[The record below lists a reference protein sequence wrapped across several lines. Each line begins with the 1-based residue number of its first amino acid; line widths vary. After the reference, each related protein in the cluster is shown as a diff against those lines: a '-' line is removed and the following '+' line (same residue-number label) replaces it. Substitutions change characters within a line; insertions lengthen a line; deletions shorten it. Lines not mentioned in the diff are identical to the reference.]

1 MSAGR
6 HGGSRRVAVTS
17 LAALVVAVLLVPVV
31 GAQEAPNPS
40 TPPPSTT
47 TPSTVSTT
55 APVSIPPTPE
65 VTVPGT
71 STTTRPGAGPASTVL
86 PGVVR
91 VPEGTPEDPPAP
103 QPVPR
108 EQLIPPPIDLA
119 SLDAIV
125 EGRRAV
131 AVEAARAAADLAN
144 AEALEPVAAR
154 ASALEAVEAEAPP
167 LDAAVGAA
175 RAAERAA
182 AVAVEQSRSRFG
194 DLAAESYTTALSGG
208 NAVINSTTEVLMD
221 MDGYGDFLASTEY
234 SGAAWRSVAREL
246 GSVRER
252 LAEAEDATRAAIDA
266 RTDLEG
272 RIGAARAQLE
282 EATTAAQ
289 DVAARGEEAVAAASE
304 MGEDMSFDGLGPT
317 ILGAT
322 IVGAEDLA
330 AFSAQRGGAA
340 PSIDLAALAQHFVAE
355 GAAEGVRA
363 DIAWAQSI
371 LETGNFGYR
380 GSMVSPSD
388 HNYAGI
394 GACDSCSSGFGYASP
409 QMGARA
415 QMQLLRTYADDN
427 LTAATLANP
436 PVGRAPER
444 SSVRGCCDTWME
456 LSGVWATGAGYG
468 VKILTLYN
476 DMLAFAAARQRGGD
490 RGAATPGA

>member
-1 MSAGR
+1 
-6 HGGSRRVAVTS
+6 VAVIS
-17 LAALVVAVLLVPVV
+17 LAALVAALLLVPVV
-31 GAQEAPNPS
+31 GAQEAPGPS
-40 TPPPSTT
+40 TPPPSTSPEPT
-47 TPSTVSTT
+47 AST
-55 APVSIPPTPE
+55 
-65 VTVPGT
+65 TVPGPAPSVPET
-71 STTTRPGAGPASTVL
+71 TDPGPTTTTSPDAGPADTVL

-103 QPVPR
+103 RPVPR
-108 EQLIPPPIDLA
+108 DQLIPPPIDLA

-125 EGRRAV
+125 AGRRAV
-131 AVEAARAAADLAN
+131 AVEAARTAADLAN
-144 AEALEPVAAR
+144 AEALAPVTAR
-154 ASALEAVEAEAPP
+154 ASALAAVQAEAPP
-167 LDAAVGAA
+167 LDAAVSAA

-182 AVAVEQSRSRFG
+182 AVAVEESRSRFG

-221 MDGYGDFLASTEY
+221 MDGFGDFVASTEY

-252 LAEAEDATRAAIDA
+252 LAEAEEATRVAIDA
-266 RTDLEG
+266 RTELEG
-272 RIGAARAQLE
+272 RIGAARAQLD
-282 EATTAAQ
+282 EATAAAQ
-289 DVAARGEEAVAAASE
+289 DVAARGEAAVAAAAE
-304 MGEDMSFDGLGPT
+304 MGQDMSFDGLGPT

-322 IVGAEDLA
+322 IIGAEDLA

-340 PSIDLAALAQHFVAE
+340 PSIDLAALARHFVAE

-415 QMQLLRTYADDN
+415 QMQLLHTYADDN

-476 DMLAFAAARQRGGD
+476 EMLAFAAARQRAGGQ
-490 RGAATPGA
+490 GAATPGA

>member
-17 LAALVVAVLLVPVV
+17 LAAFLAAVLLVPVV
-31 GAQEAPNPS
+31 GAQEPPSPS
-40 TPPPSTT
+40 TPPSSTTPPPAPSTS
-47 TPSTVSTT
+47 TPGP
-55 APVSIPPTPE
+55 APTSPE
-65 VTVPGT
+65 TTVPGS
-71 STTTRPGAGPASTVL
+71 STTSPPAGPTSTVL

-103 QPVPR
+103 RPVPR

-119 SLDAIV
+119 SLDQIV

-144 AEALEPVAAR
+144 AEALGPVTAR
-154 ASALEAVEAEAPP
+154 ASELTAVQAEAPP

-182 AVAVEQSRSRFG
+182 AVAVEESRSKFG

-221 MDGYGDFLASTEY
+221 MDGYGDFVASTEY

-252 LAEAEDATRAAIDA
+252 LAEAEEATRAAIDA
-266 RTDLEG
+266 RTELEG
-272 RIGAARAQLE
+272 RIGAARARLE
-282 EATTAAQ
+282 EATAAAQ
-289 DVAARGEEAVAAASE
+289 EVAARGEEAVAAAAE

-322 IVGAEDLA
+322 IIGAEDLA

-427 LTAATLANP
+427 LTTATLASP

-476 DMLAFAAARQRGGD
+476 EMLAFAAARQRAGD
-490 RGAATPGA
+490 RGAAPAA